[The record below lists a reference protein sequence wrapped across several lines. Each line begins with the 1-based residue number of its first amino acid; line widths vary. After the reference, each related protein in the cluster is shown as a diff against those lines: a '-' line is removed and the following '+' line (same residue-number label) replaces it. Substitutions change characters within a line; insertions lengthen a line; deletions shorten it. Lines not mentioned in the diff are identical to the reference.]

1 MYEIETKNG
10 LPIEAISAGCTF
22 GNVVIADYFDIESV
36 IDWSKIV
43 RQ

>member
-1 MYEIETKNG
+1 METKNG
-10 LPIEAISAGCTF
+10 LPIKAVSAGCTF
-22 GNVVIADYFDIESV
+22 ENVVIADYFDIESV